1 MKKNIIKSS
10 FLAGLISLLFSLSSV
25 KDSTLPDIVK
35 PYLGEYECKNVTF
48 DGVNYLNGYDYIRLE
63 LKDDENFILSYAPK
77 SGDKKTVEGKYSYD
91 KESQTI
97 CFQTGEG
104 IKRKFPLEKGKIKV
118 SFPIA
123 QKMLVITFEQK

>member
-1 MKKNIIKSS
+1 MKRNLIKSS
-10 FLAGLISLLFSLSSV
+10 FLAGLISLLFSFSSI

-48 DGVNYLNGYDYIRLE
+48 DGVDYLKDYRYIRLE
-63 LKDDENFILSYAPK
+63 LKDEENFLLSYCPK
-77 SGDKKTVEGKYSYD
+77 DGDKKTVEGKYSYN

-104 IKRKFPLEKGKIKV
+104 IKRKFPLEKGKINI
-118 SFPIA
+118 SMSIA
-123 QKMLVITFEQK
+123 QKMLTITFEQK